1 MRDFWNRILLILF
14 VFFVFTAIFFAFRSV
29 LVHQFI
35 FNRSFSSSSSQDQVN
50 ITEDAFLERLAVSFP
65 DIVKEL
71 SQLSPQ
77 QQQQLIEQLRQE
89 AIAFASA
96 NGQSDEQAQKLG
108 EVIATVLSKVIAQ
121 PSIGST
127 YF

>member
-1 MRDFWNRILLILF
+1 MKDFWNRILLIFF
-14 VFFVFTAIFFAFRSV
+14 VFFVFVAVFFAFRSAAV
-29 LVHQFI
+29 RQFI
-35 FNRSFSSSSSQDQVN
+35 FNRSFSPSSSQIQVH
-50 ITEDAFLERLAVSFP
+50 ITEGAFLERLAISFP

-77 QQQQLIEQLRQE
+77 QQQKLIEQLRQD

-96 NGQSDEQAQKLG
+96 SGQSDEQAQKLG
-108 EVIATVLSKVIAQ
+108 EVIATALSKAIAH
-121 PSIGST
+121 PSIGSI